1 MSARLIDTVR
11 VSVDIRMASAPKPT
25 RTLLIRQGVDN
36 VNSLYYYVR
45 VGLGA
50 INRYGVSGAA
60 ISTPL
65 WQFVAWH
72 LQTIH
77 GAKNFASTS
86 LQISTKT

>member
-1 MSARLIDTVR
+1 MSARSIDTVR
-11 VSVDIRMASAPKPT
+11 ASVDIRMASAPKPS

-36 VNSLYYYVR
+36 VNSLYYYV
-45 VGLGA
+45 GLGA
-50 INRYGVSGAA
+50 INRYGSEWG
-60 ISTPL
+60 SDFDT
-65 WQFVAWH
+65 FVAWH